1 MSTIIEAPTFSSKDE
16 EIEFWK
22 NLAHE
27 YLQAVDRAQKD
38 ADEFMMESKQLENEY
53 ETTIDQNERKI
64 KDLSIANNRTQNEID
79 ALRVKLDICY
89 KETSNQQ
96 TEIDSLKSEK
106 KQLLAK
112 IRDLEQL
119 NDDLERSRRIVEES
133 ISGFEQALNSAL
145 EKNAILE
152 SEVDEKENLK
162 EKLQRLADETRDL
175 KQELLVK
182 EKERVPD
189 NERYM
194 NGFIDNRL
202 KESETQ
208 TSPAKREYQPPLSP
222 ASRVMAINIVSDLI
236 RKVGLTRFLCSNCG
250 QVKLFGMVEG
260 LERRL
265 DYRDLQ
271 TSDLR
276 RSRHSSINGS
286 ATSMNGISK

>member
-236 RKVGLTRFLCSNCG
+236 RKVG
-250 QVKLFGMVEG
+250 G